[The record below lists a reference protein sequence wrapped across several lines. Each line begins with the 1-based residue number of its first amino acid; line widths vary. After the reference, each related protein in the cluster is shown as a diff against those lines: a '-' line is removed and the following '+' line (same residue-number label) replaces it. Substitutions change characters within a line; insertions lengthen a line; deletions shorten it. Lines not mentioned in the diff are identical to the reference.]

1 MKETDRQ
8 TDRKQI
14 IKQFRKTDRRKESH
28 RRSERMNGFQ
38 GDLAKICQIES
49 NTRNFSKLFKKQVS
63 SKLLQLNNFEI
74 YLFKQLGHITAYKTI
89 KKKRTLKLK

>member
-1 MKETDRQ
+1 
-8 TDRKQI
+8 
-14 IKQFRKTDRRKESH
+14 
-28 RRSERMNGFQ
+28 MNGFQ

-74 YLFKQLGHITAYKTI
+74 YLLKQLGHIKVYKTI
-89 KKKRTLKLK
+89 EKKKNFEIEIHQL